1 MMASAPAQAVQLVGS
16 VSFFLRPA
24 TNFLNTIGNDELS
37 IEITPI
43 NSSAE
48 GSGDFT
54 GLIGPS
60 STFTNPLELTKQ
72 GGAGTTADPWSYK
85 LDEDETFT
93 FSLNGNPLS
102 LTFKSESIFLG
113 TKGTRSAQ
121 LEICENCFSDSF
133 WTYEGTDTPASST
146 FQLGVSGNATSGNVT
161 STAIPEP
168 LTILGTGLALGFG
181 GLFKSKSSKKQSAE
195 V

>member
-24 TNFLNTIGNDELS
+24 NFLSTIGDPNLS
-37 IEITPI
+37 IPITPI
-43 NSSAE
+43 DLLTE

-60 STFTNPLELTKQ
+60 TFTSPLELTRQ
-72 GGAGTTADPWSYK
+72 GGAGTIANPWAYK
-85 LDEDETFT
+85 LDGDETFT
-93 FSLNGNPLS
+93 FILDEKPLS

-113 TKGTRSAQ
+113 TKGARSAQ
-121 LEICENCFSDSF
+121 LEICETCFSDSF